1 MISRLLENIFLLCL
15 KVASKLNRWSKV
27 ATERRCLALLR
38 LRIGELIFNQAAVAV
53 ADKDFK
59 PAIQLLEEVMQF
71 GVEEVKSLMA
81 REVKDK
87 NRAFFQDLGVL
98 EADSRLNRQL
108 AEALQFV
115 SSGDELL
122 TSCLV
127 NYEKF
132 HMDLVFGVE
141 DKYKYALSLAR
152 GGDVEI
158 VCLTYTKLAK
168 LYLKVFTDGIH
179 RIKARE
185 ILNDVMNY
193 SKAINRNLYESEWYC
208 EAAKMLKEMQEADQ
222 AKEDNEWQNRR
233 KVALGKLTKELELLT
248 EFGKKGNK
256 GFVEAIFATFP
267 PKHRADE
274 GWKKVVP
281 EDLEDDGSGWKNVL
295 RKLVTIYHPDRVDK
309 EKHGE
314 EYHVLCEE
322 ITTELSRR
330 YSNLKG

>member
-1 MISRLLENIFLLCL
+1 M
-15 KVASKLNRWSKV
+15 
-27 ATERRCLALLR
+27 
-38 LRIGELIFNQAAVAV
+38 
-53 ADKDFK
+53 
-59 PAIQLLEEVMQF
+59 
-71 GVEEVKSLMA
+71 
-81 REVKDK
+81 
-87 NRAFFQDLGVL
+87 
-98 EADSRLNRQL
+98 
-108 AEALQFV
+108 
-115 SSGDELL
+115 
-122 TSCLV
+122 
-127 NYEKF
+127 
-132 HMDLVFGVE
+132 
-141 DKYKYALSLAR
+141 
-152 GGDVEI
+152 
-158 VCLTYTKLAK
+158 
-168 LYLKVFTDGIH
+168 KVFTDGIH